1 MQNKNFF
8 DCHKPVDDS
17 WKTGISAYLNSQT
30 KSEKYGKSWDFR
42 EKVVL
47 VCINIV
53 VFHTHVNQCCCVK
66 NNVTWFG
73 DFFFR
78 VFNEMA

>member
-30 KSEKYGKSWDFR
+30 KSQKYGKSWDF
-42 EKVVL
+42 
-47 VCINIV
+47 
-53 VFHTHVNQCCCVK
+53 
-66 NNVTWFG
+66 
-73 DFFFR
+73 
-78 VFNEMA
+78 

>member
-30 KSEKYGKSWDFR
+30 KSQKYGKS
-42 EKVVL
+42 L
-47 VCINIV
+47 
-53 VFHTHVNQCCCVK
+53 
-66 NNVTWFG
+66 
-73 DFFFR
+73 
-78 VFNEMA
+78 